1 MQVARPNRMR
11 MAILPI
17 MALEFSL
24 FALACSN
31 SASPAVRAASAG
43 VSGGISPSQK
53 KGLIHQGK
61 LLFDQTPKEA
71 PDYVGNKLSCS
82 DCHLRSGTEAHAA
95 PMTDLAGAFPQ
106 FSKRAGH
113 IISLQD
119 RIQEC
124 FVRSEAG
131 HPLPANGPQMT
142 AMVAYI
148 DSLSK
153 DPSKSKS
160 YPGRGLIKLP
170 TLIGNPTRGKAVY
183 VSQCAACHGMDGGGD
198 PPILPALWGRDSYND
213 GAGMNKPAKMAA
225 FVLYTMPEN
234 HPGLLTA
241 QQAYDVSAYVHTMPR
256 PKFNQAYARY

>member
-1 MQVARPNRMR
+1 MRVAIIP
-11 MAILPI
+11 L
-17 MALEFSL
+17 LVVGFSL

-31 SASPAVRAASAG
+31 SSNPPVQAAAASGTAG
-43 VSGGISPSQK
+43 NSPSQQRR
-53 KGLIHQGK
+53 LIHQGK

-82 DCHLRSGTEAHAA
+82 DCHIQSGTAAHAA
-95 PMTDLAGAFPQ
+95 PMTDLAGTFPQ

-131 HPLPANGPQMT
+131 QPLPASGPQMA

-148 DSLSK
+148 NSLSK
-153 DPSKSKS
+153 DQVNGKP

-183 VSQCAACHGMDGGGD
+183 VSQCAACHGIDGAGA
-198 PPILPALWGRDSYND
+198 PPILPALWGNDSYNN
-213 GAGMNKPAKMAA
+213 GAGMNNPAKMAA
-225 FVLYTMPEN
+225 FVAYTMPQDQ
-234 HPGLLTA
+234 PGSLTP
-241 QQAYDVSAYVHTMPR
+241 QQAYDVSAYIHSMPR
-256 PKFNQAYARY
+256 PKLNKAYKAY